1 MSQEEEYD
9 WAGFIINFIFS
20 AIPTW
25 LVVGIVVWKYNPEMN
40 GSKVFFI
47 ACLASVVVGIIAG
60 IKRAG
65 FWGAATKMA
74 SYSPYSKNKKDS
86 ENDI

>member
-1 MSQEEEYD
+1 MSREEEYD
-9 WAGFIINFIFS
+9 WAGFIINFIFA

-40 GSKVFFI
+40 GGKVFLI
-47 ACLASVVVGIIAG
+47 ACLASVAVGIVAG

-65 FWGAATKMA
+65 FWGAAAKVA
-74 SYSPYSKNKKDS
+74 SYSSYSKNKKNS
-86 ENDI
+86 ENDK